1 MHDQILRVA
10 VAGNPNAGKST
21 LFNTLTHGREKT
33 GNYPGITIEAKRG
46 DWHDRSLFPPGT
58 GRVELLDLP
67 GAYSLHAHSPEEAV
81 SYRVLSD
88 GAPGSEAP
96 QALIVVVDVMNLER
110 NLFYALQ
117 LLELGRPTVVALS
130 MTDRLAAQG
139 GTLQLDRLAEVL
151 GVPVVDVRRDDPATP
166 KRLADALVQALAAPG
181 AERCWIWPD
190 AQVEASFHDLA
201 DRLAAATASERRG
214 ADGTLGWWLS
224 SQLDAGD
231 IAPEAAPL
239 RTELDALAERN
250 FAGEPGVPA
259 RDQMARA
266 AIEARYAWID
276 RKVAPLLD
284 LPPSAESRS
293 DRIDRVV
300 THPVAGPLLFLATMG
315 LLFQLM
321 FVGADPLISRI
332 EQAFG
337 ALGGWL
343 SEAMPPG
350 PLNDLLVNGIVAGVG
365 SVVVF
370 LPQIAILFALL
381 AFLDGCGYLA
391 RAAFLMDRV
400 MARVGLHGKSF
411 VPLLSSFACA
421 IPGIA
426 STRTIERENDRFITI
441 LVAPL
446 MTCSARLPVYALLL
460 ATFFSDRPA
469 IGGVINQAAL
479 GLFLLYF
486 LGTAGALAMAWLLR
500 KTLLPGSRPPL
511 ILELPPYRLPRL
523 RDVWYEVR
531 ERCIG
536 FAKDAGTVILAT
548 TILLWAAMTYP
559 RSPEVEARFD
569 AQLSALHEAAP
580 AADAPIAAV
589 AAHRVQVLRM
599 QQERHHAVTERTVAG
614 RVGHFILPVL
624 KPLGF
629 NEQISIGLIAS
640 LAAREVLVSSLGVS
654 YGVGDDEESQGLRMA
669 LRNDPRMNR
678 ATAISILVWFVFAF
692 QCFATAGAVRRE
704 TRSWKW
710 PALLVGYQTVLA
722 WVASFVAYRGALWLG
737 LGGP

>member
-1 MHDQILRVA
+1 MSGSLIRIA

-33 GNYPGITIEAKRG
+33 GNYPGITTEAKLG
-46 DWHDRSLFPPGT
+46 SWHDLSLFPEGM

-81 SYRVLSD
+81 SYRVLS
-88 GAPGSEAP
+88 AETVGSEAP
-96 QALIVVVDVMNLER
+96 DALLVVVDVMNLER

-130 MTDRLAAQG
+130 MTDRLEAQG
-139 GTLQLDRLAEVL
+139 GSLNAARLEEVL
-151 GVPVVDVRRDDPATP
+151 GVPVVDARRDDPASP
-166 KRLADALVQALAAPG
+166 QRIASAIVAALASPG
-181 AERCWIWPD
+181 GERRWTWPD
-190 AQVEASFHDLA
+190 APLEAAFRDLA
-201 DRLAAATASERRG
+201 DRLAVATSTNRRG

-224 SQLDAGD
+224 SQVDTADVNPAG
-231 IAPEAAPL
+231 APIRA
-239 RTELDALAERN
+239 ELEALAEQYL
-250 FAGEPGVPA
+250 AGEAGVPA

-276 RKVAPLLD
+276 RKVAPLLE
-284 LPPSAESRS
+284 LPAAAESRS
-293 DRIDRVV
+293 DRIDRFI
-300 THPVAGPLLFLATMG
+300 THPVAGPLIFLATMG

-321 FVGADPLISRI
+321 FVGADPLISHI
-332 EQAFG
+332 EQLFG
-337 ALGGWL
+337 LLGTKIGEALP
-343 SEAMPPG
+343 AG

-421 IPGIA
+421 VPGIA

-469 IGGVINQAAL
+469 IGGFINQAAL

-486 LGTAGALAMAWLLR
+486 LGTAGALGVAAILR
-500 KTLLPGSRPPL
+500 RTVLPGSRPPL
-511 ILELPPYRLPRL
+511 ILELPPYRLPRA
-523 RDVWYEVR
+523 RDIWYEVR

-559 RSPEVEARFD
+559 RAPEVEARYD
-569 AQLSALHEAAP
+569 AKLAALHEAAP
-580 AADAPIAAV
+580 AQDAPIEAV
-589 AAHRVQVLRM
+589 AAHKVEVLRM
-599 QQERHHAVTERTVAG
+599 QQERHHAVTEQTVAG
-614 RVGHFILPVL
+614 RVGNFILPVL
-624 KPLGF
+624 EPLGF
-629 NEQISIGLIAS
+629 NAQVSIGLIAS

-654 YGVGDDEESQGLRMA
+654 YGVGDEEEGQGLRTA

-692 QCFATAGAVRRE
+692 QCFATLGAVRRE

-710 PALLVGYQTVLA
+710 PVLLVVYQTALA
-722 WVASFVAYRGALWLG
+722 WVAAFIAYRGALWLG

>member
-1 MHDQILRVA
+1 
-10 VAGNPNAGKST
+10 
-21 LFNTLTHGREKT
+21 
-33 GNYPGITIEAKRG
+33 
-46 DWHDRSLFPPGT
+46 
-58 GRVELLDLP
+58 
-67 GAYSLHAHSPEEAV
+67 
-81 SYRVLSD
+81 
-88 GAPGSEAP
+88 
-96 QALIVVVDVMNLER
+96 
-110 NLFYALQ
+110 
-117 LLELGRPTVVALS
+117 
-130 MTDRLAAQG
+130 
-139 GTLQLDRLAEVL
+139 
-151 GVPVVDVRRDDPATP
+151 
-166 KRLADALVQALAAPG
+166 
-181 AERCWIWPD
+181 
-190 AQVEASFHDLA
+190 
-201 DRLAAATASERRG
+201 
-214 ADGTLGWWLS
+214 
-224 SQLDAGD
+224 
-231 IAPEAAPL
+231 
-239 RTELDALAERN
+239 
-250 FAGEPGVPA
+250 
-259 RDQMARA
+259 MARA

-284 LPPSAESRS
+284 LPATAESRS

-332 EQAFG
+332 EGAFG
-337 ALGGWL
+337 VLGGWL
-343 SEAMPPG
+343 SEALPPG

-411 VPLLSSFACA
+411 VPMLSSFACA

-511 ILELPPYRLPRL
+511 ILELPPYRLPRA

-580 AADAPIAAV
+580 ADDAPIAGV
-589 AAHRVQVLRM
+589 EAHRVQVLRL
-599 QQERHHAVTERTVAG
+599 QQERHQAVTERTVAG
-614 RVGHFILPVL
+614 RVGNFILPVL
-624 KPLGF
+624 EPLGF
-629 NEQISIGLIAS
+629 NEQISIGIIAS

-704 TRSWKW
+704 THSWKW

-722 WVASFVAYRGALWLG
+722 WVAAFVAYRGALWLG

>member
-1 MHDQILRVA
+1 MAGKHLRIA

-21 LFNTLTHGREKT
+21 LFNTLTNGREKT
-33 GNYPGITIEAKRG
+33 GNYPGITTEAKLGRWA
-46 DWHDRSLFPPGT
+46 DPTLFPAGMQD
-58 GRVELLDLP
+58 VELLDLP

-81 SYRVLSD
+81 SYRVLSATDD
-88 GAPGSEAP
+88 GAEAP
-96 QALIVVVDVMNLER
+96 QALLVVVDVMNLER

-117 LLELGRPTVVALS
+117 LLELGRPTVIALS
-130 MTDRLAAQG
+130 MTDRLASQG
-139 GTLQLDRLAEVL
+139 GKLQAERLSEVL
-151 GVPVVDVRRDDPATP
+151 GVPVVDAPRDDPETP
-166 KRLADALVQALAAPG
+166 RRIAGAISLALASPG
-181 AERCWIWPD
+181 GERRWVWPD
-190 AQVEASFHDLA
+190 APLEAAFRSLA
-201 DRLAAATASERRG
+201 DRLAAATGRPRRG
-214 ADGTLGWWLS
+214 TDGVLGWWLS
-224 SQLDAGD
+224 SQVGGETLHPADAPFH
-231 IAPEAAPL
+231 A
-239 RTELDALAERN
+239 ELDALAERY
-250 FAGEPGVPA
+250 FSGEPDVAA

-276 RKVAPLLD
+276 RKAAPLLD
-284 LPPSAESRS
+284 LPAAAESRS
-293 DRIDRVV
+293 DRLDRVI
-300 THPVAGPLLFLATMG
+300 THPVGGPLIFLATMG

-332 EQAFG
+332 EDGFG
-337 ALGGWL
+337 LLGTRLAEALP
-343 SEAMPPG
+343 AG

-400 MARVGLHGKSF
+400 MAKVGLHGKSF

-421 IPGIA
+421 VPGIA

-460 ATFFSDRPA
+460 ATFFSDRPPVF
-469 IGGVINQAAL
+469 GLINQAAL

-486 LGTAGALAMAWLLR
+486 LGTAGALGVAWLLR
-500 KTLLPGSRPPL
+500 NTLLPGSRPPL

-559 RSPEVEARFD
+559 KSPEVEARYD
-569 AQLSALHEAAP
+569 AQLAALEASAP
-580 AADAPIAAV
+580 AAGAPVADV
-589 AAHRVQVLRM
+589 AAHRIEVVRLER
-599 QQERHHAVTERTVAG
+599 ERHHAVTERTVAG

-624 KPLGF
+624 EPLGF
-629 NEQISIGLIAS
+629 NEQVSIGLIAS

-654 YGVGDDEESQGLRMA
+654 YGAGDDDESQGLRAA
-669 LRNDPRMNR
+669 LRSDPRMNR

-692 QCFATAGAVRRE
+692 QCFATLGAVRRE

-710 PALLVGYQTVLA
+710 PALLVAYQTGLA
-722 WVASFVAYRGALWLG
+722 WIAAFIAYRGALWLG